1 MTFAVLGVMDRAE
14 IELSEVGSAGVSYPG
29 FFEDLRMVTGG

>member
-1 MTFAVLGVMDRAE
+1 MTFAVLGVMDKAQ
-14 IELSEVGSAGVSYPG
+14 IDLSEAGSAGVSYPG